1 MTTENKHPK
10 MVMTGKSGVNRG
22 VQKRGVSE
30 QDTPPKIKTNPFIHQ
45 SG

>member
-1 MTTENKHPK
+1 MTTENKYPK
-10 MVMTGKSGVNRG
+10 MVMTEKSDVNRG